1 MRQEPL
7 LQPMNHVPDP
17 NFSVETAIRRWV
29 LEACDTPSDAS
40 LVEQLR
46 KITLGIA
53 LAHLSSG
60 PAFPPPQHL
69 EADDLA
75 IEFLLHLRKETKWMI
90 RTKSGLKTEYGR
102 WVTAFSSP
110 AHHELWETLSGAL
123 HDLAR
128 KNLAWR
134 LDAPASNNNH
144 NDAIW
149 TGVEG
154 TGGAALCDLVA
165 FQNTAR
171 RIKSYKPPGAGKW
184 HVDDKDGPKV
194 ISPSDA
200 KELALALLR
209 VAGGALRFRDLLGE
223 FKRHVFA
230 FEQGGENDTDQSAS
244 PLSIHPA
251 AMQRFHDLAHER
263 AALIWDAASAGQS
276 TDLLCDYF
284 IPKHLEE
291 RSVTL
296 EGFGDPRRV
305 HERLQRMVQS
315 LRQHL
320 ALNVAEALDVDD
332 HAVDA
337 GFHSRFVIEAM
348 HILCGKCACR
358 PGKTAAP
365 ALPIKQTP

>member
-1 MRQEPL
+1 MSY
-7 LQPMNHVPDP
+7 VPDP
-17 NFSVETAIRRWV
+17 NFSVETAMRRWV
-29 LEACDTPSDAS
+29 LETCDAPADAP

-46 KITLGIA
+46 EIILGIA
-53 LAHLSSG
+53 RTHLASG
-60 PAFPPPQHL
+60 PTFPPPQHL
-69 EADDLA
+69 EAEDLA
-75 IEFLLHLRKETKWMI
+75 IEFLLHLRKQGNWMI
-90 RTKSGLKTEYGR
+90 RTKGGLKIEYRR

-110 AHHELWETLSGAL
+110 AYHELWEILSGAV
-123 HDLAR
+123 HSLA
-128 KNLAWR
+128 KESQAWR
-134 LDAPASNNNH
+134 LDAPAQENNR

-149 TGVEG
+149 TGVAGAIG
-154 TGGAALCDLVA
+154 TVPCDLVN
-165 FQNTAR
+165 FQKASQ
-171 RIKSYKPPGAGKW
+171 RIKNYAPPAARKW
-184 HVDDKDGPKV
+184 YGDDSVLPKV
-194 ISPSDA
+194 IAPSDA
-200 KELALALLR
+200 KELAFTLLHA
-209 VAGGALRFRDLLGE
+209 AGGALRFRDLLGE

-230 FEQGGENDTDQSAS
+230 FEQGGEIDTDQSAS

-251 AMQRFHDLAHER
+251 AMQRFHDLAHDR
-263 AALIWDAASAGQS
+263 AALIWDAASAVQS

-296 EGFGDPRRV
+296 EGIGDPRRV

-332 HAVDA
+332 HTVDA

-348 HILCGKCACR
+348 HIICGKCACR

-365 ALPIKQTP
+365 ALPIKQTL